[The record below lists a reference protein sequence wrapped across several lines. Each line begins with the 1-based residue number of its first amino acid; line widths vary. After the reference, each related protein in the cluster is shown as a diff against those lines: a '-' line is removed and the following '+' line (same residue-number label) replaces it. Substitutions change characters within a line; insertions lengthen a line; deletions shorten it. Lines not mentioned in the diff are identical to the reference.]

1 MRKRTVALIDLQLCD
16 VYFYHTSEA
25 ARAQPEL
32 YTCQNIFDVSHSR
45 FLQLFVVNM
54 CIIVLIHTYYL
65 VSIIVGHCDLDK
77 VVVIICG
84 CNKII
89 FLTFGVWSRDV
100 FFSQNVYYRRN
111 RS

>member
-1 MRKRTVALIDLQLCD
+1 
-16 VYFYHTSEA
+16 
-25 ARAQPEL
+25 
-32 YTCQNIFDVSHSR
+32 
-45 FLQLFVVNM
+45 M

-77 VVVIICG
+77 AVIIIYG

-100 FFSQNVYYRRN
+100 VFLKSEVTRLNTTNVY
-111 RS
+111 SS